1 MYTAIILSGGIGTR
15 LYNLVTDVPK
25 PLAPINNRPFLEYLL
40 DYWIERDVTHFILS
54 VGYMHEKIIEHLGNS
69 YRDIEIDFVI
79 EEEPLDTGGGFL
91 LASKKILNDKPFLL
105 INGDTFF
112 AINLEK
118 LLDKYYENNADWVFS
133 LFSSNDLERYMGIK
147 ISERGKI
154 INFYSSK
161 KNSLKLVN
169 GGVYLVNPKS
179 LLKCEFSIGS
189 KVSLEN
195 EYFPKILDME
205 QRLYG
210 VVFNNTFI
218 DIGAPDDYKRASKIL
233 TD

>member
-1 MYTAIILSGGIGTR
+1 MYTAIILSGGLGTR

-112 AINLEK
+112 AVNLEK

-195 EYFPKILDME
+195 EYLPKILDME